1 MSRTKSSETL
11 NFILELNFK
20 FLPLIRCFKK
30 PLTLF
35 DETADVANY
44 APIRQF
50 EAHFCKLPRWGSLEK
65 VMTTE
70 TENQKMYGKGGV
82 ENRKGKLSKTGS

>member
-11 NFILELNFK
+11 NFILELNFN
-20 FLPLIRCFKK
+20 FLPLIRCFKI

-35 DETADVANY
+35 DDKTADVANY

-50 EAHFCKLPRWGSLEK
+50 EAHFCKLPRWGSLDKIMTIEMEK
-65 VMTTE
+65 
-70 TENQKMYGKGGV
+70 
-82 ENRKGKLSKTGS
+82 